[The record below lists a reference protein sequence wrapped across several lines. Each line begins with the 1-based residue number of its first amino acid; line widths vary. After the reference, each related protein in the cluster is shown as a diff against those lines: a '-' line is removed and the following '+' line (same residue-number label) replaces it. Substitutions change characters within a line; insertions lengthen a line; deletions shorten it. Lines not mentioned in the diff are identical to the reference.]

1 MKSLI
6 KRISLLTLVMVMVMS
21 VLVIPASA
29 STTGENSGVNI
40 WAFYD
45 GSFSASWELYHSGD
59 SGRASLTYGYNTF
72 LVHEDYAWAS
82 HSTKD
87 HYAAIV
93 TANGT
98 YTGAAKSA
106 GSTSKIEITHL
117 AYEVEYFNIFG

>member
-1 MKSLI
+1 MKSL
-6 KRISLLTLVMVMVMS
+6 KRTFLLMLAIIMVMS
-21 VLVIPASA
+21 ILILPASA
-29 STTGENSGVNI
+29 STTGENSGKSI

-45 GSFSASWELYHSGD
+45 GSFSKSWELYHSGD

-72 LVHEDYAWAS
+72 LVYEDYAWAT
-82 HSTKD
+82 HSTKS
-87 HYAAIV
+87 HNAAIV

-98 YTGAAKSA
+98 YSGPTKSA